1 MLSRRVLPAL
11 VVALLVA
18 GCGDSAGPLAPE
30 AEQRRELVTSL
41 DGKGQEGKGQASV
54 KPLFLSRVFI
64 APMSPDQEV
73 TTTPVESRARGVST
87 FRLSRDGQA
96 LHYQILVNRLEN
108 VTMAHIH
115 IAPAGANGPVAVWLY
130 PDGPPPMLIE
140 GRTDGVLARGT
151 ITDARVIGPLAGQGL
166 EGLLEALR
174 DGRAYVNVHTSRY
187 PAGEIRGQV
196 KSF

>member
-1 MLSRRVLPAL
+1 MLSPRVLPAL

-18 GCGDSAGPLAPE
+18 GCSDSAGPLAPE
-30 AEQRRELVTSL
+30 AEQRQELVTSL
-41 DGKGQEGKGQASV
+41 DGKGQAMV
-54 KPLFLSRVFI
+54 KPPVLSRVFI

-73 TTTPVESRARGVST
+73 TTTPVESHARGIST
-87 FRLSRDGQA
+87 FRLSPDGQA
-96 LHYQILVNRLEN
+96 LHYQILVNRIEN

-130 PDGPPPMLIE
+130 PDGPPAMLIQ
-140 GRTDGVLARGT
+140 GRTDGVLAQGT
-151 ITDARVIGPLAGQGL
+151 ITDPRVIGPLAGQGL

-196 KSF
+196 KAF

>member
-1 MLSRRVLPAL
+1 MLSPRVLPAL

-30 AEQRRELVTSL
+30 AEQRPELVRSL
-41 DGKGQEGKGQASV
+41 DGKGQAMV
-54 KPLFLSRVFI
+54 NPPFLSRVFI
-64 APMSPDQEV
+64 APMSADQEV
-73 TTTPVESRARGVST
+73 TITPVESHARGIST
-87 FRLSRDGQA
+87 FRLSPDGQA
-96 LHYQILVNRLEN
+96 LHYQILVNRIEN

-130 PDGPPPMLIE
+130 PDGPPAMLIQ

-166 EGLLEALR
+166 DGLLEALR
-174 DGRAYVNVHTSRY
+174 DGRAYVNVHTSQY
-187 PAGEIRGQV
+187 PAGEIRGQI